1 MLGVIEAIHS
11 ALADWRQATE
21 LGRILT
27 CFGNALFLL
36 ADKPAQYPPF
46 QGSPLSVFCLGG
58 NHGLYQHKCYRAE
71 WFERSFRPYLV
82 WKAG

>member
-1 MLGVIEAIHS
+1 LLGVIEAIHS

-36 ADKPAQYPPF
+36 ADKPA
-46 QGSPLSVFCLGG
+46 
-58 NHGLYQHKCYRAE
+58 
-71 WFERSFRPYLV
+71 
-82 WKAG
+82 